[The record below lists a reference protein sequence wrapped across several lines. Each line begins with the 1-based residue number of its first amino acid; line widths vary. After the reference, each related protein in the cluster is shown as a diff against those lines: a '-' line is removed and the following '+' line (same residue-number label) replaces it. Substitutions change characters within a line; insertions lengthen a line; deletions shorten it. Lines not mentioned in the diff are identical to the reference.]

1 MQANAVADP
10 PQRPHFY
17 MMKTSQITPL
27 IPMITPI
34 TPPPTP
40 AVIGVDV
47 ASKHLDAATYGSSAV
62 VRFGN
67 TDAGVAKWLR
77 TLPAGS
83 VIALESTGRY
93 HERLALAAHAKGF
106 TVYLLNP
113 RDVRHYARGM
123 GMRGKTDRLDAQI
136 LARYAAHERT
146 ELRAWVPLSPELSR
160 LDELVRRRGMLV
172 KHHGAMKQSAL
183 DCAELRALMKP
194 LLAGFTKLLDAVDSK
209 IAQAAADVNLDSE
222 GFERITSVPGIGL
235 LSGSVLLGLFQRL
248 AQRGSDAVIAF
259 LGLDPRPM
267 DSGQKVGR
275 RRLSKRGPAESRR
288 LLFNAAMSA
297 SRTKAWKPQYEHER
311 AKGLSRIAALNVLA
325 RKMVRVAFGLF
336 KSNQH
341 FDPSKIALR

>member
-1 MQANAVADP
+1 MQANAVTDP
-10 PQRPHFY
+10 PQPPHFY
-17 MMKTSQITPL
+17 MMKISQH
-27 IPMITPI
+27 IPANSAQ
-34 TPPPTP
+34 TP

-47 ASKHLDAATYGSSAV
+47 ASKHLDAAVYGSTSV
-62 VRFGN
+62 VRFAN

-77 TLPAGS
+77 TLPSGT

-93 HERLALAAHAKGF
+93 HERLAFAAHAKGLV
-106 TVYLLNP
+106 VYLLNP
-113 RDVRHYARGM
+113 RDVRHYARAM

-146 ELRAWVPLSPELSR
+146 ELRPWVPPSPELRR
-160 LDELVRRRGMLV
+160 LHELVSRRGTLV
-172 KHHGAMKQSAL
+172 KHQGAIKQSLL
-183 DCAELRALMKP
+183 DCDELRTSMKP
-194 LLAGFTKLLDAVDSK
+194 LLTQFTKLIDAIDTQ
-209 IAQAAADVNLDSE
+209 IAQAAQALNLDSE

-248 AQRGSDAVIAF
+248 AQRSADAVIAF

-267 DSGQKVGR
+267 DSGQKVGQ
-275 RRLSKRGPAESRR
+275 RRLSKRGPAEWRR

-297 SRTKAWKPQYEHER
+297 SRTNAWKSHYERER
-311 AKGLSRIAALNVLA
+311 AKGLPRTAALNVLA

-341 FDPSKIALR
+341 FDATKIALA